1 MSNLDSKPIEVDAKN
16 QDTDTVT
23 GASYGILGLLTFIN
37 VLNFVDRQL
46 LASFANFIVPDLEL
60 TNTEFGLLTGFAFIV
75 FYSVMGLFMGALAD
89 RLHRPRLLAF
99 GLGMWSLLTAASGA
113 ATGFLSLLIPR
124 MLIGIGESSATPTA
138 MSLLAD
144 RFPSTKLGFAAGFY
158 YLGVP
163 IGVAISLLIAG
174 YLGPAIG
181 WRNCFYLLGGIGVL
195 VAIALLFL
203 SETPRK
209 GVSHATKEKFNFTKT
224 LTDLRETLMASP
236 ALCFTIAGGV
246 AFHFILGAA
255 AFDQLWMV
263 QERGFERAEI
273 AVLSGWLAAGGG
285 LIGTISGGLASD
297 WWQKNFKS
305 GRPMFLFWT
314 SLILLPFAVAYRIVP
329 ADHILF
335 NLGIFLG
342 FVQLGL
348 FYGPTFSTVQELAPN
363 KIRGTVVAFY
373 ILTLNL
379 IGLGI
384 GITGGGILV
393 DYFMALGYEE
403 PYTLALLIFTGVSA
417 SAIPCMFFAGHYFH
431 RDLKRNAEKAEI
443 AASR

>member
-1 MSNLDSKPIEVDAKN
+1 MSK
-16 QDTDTVT
+16 QDTEQNSAQPNDPETDAVT
-23 GASYGILGLLTFIN
+23 RGSYGILGLLTFIN

-89 RLHRPRLLAF
+89 RLHRPRLLSF

-113 ATGFLSLLIPR
+113 ATGFMSLLLPR

-163 IGVAISLLIAG
+163 LGVALSLLIAG

-181 WRNCFYLLGGIGVL
+181 WRNCFYLLGGLGVL
-195 VAIALLFL
+195 VAISLLFL

-209 GVSHATKEKFNFTKT
+209 GITAEPKEKFNFKQT
-224 LTDLRETLMASP
+224 LTDLRETLAASP
-236 ALCFTIAGGV
+236 ALCLTIAGGV

-297 WWQKNFKS
+297 WWQRNFKS

-314 SLILLPFAVAYRIVP
+314 SLVLLPFAVAYRIVP
-329 ADHILF
+329 ADNILF

-379 IGLGI
+379 IGLGV

-417 SAIPCMFFAGHYFH
+417 LAIPCMFFAGHYFH
-431 RDLKRNAEKAEI
+431 RDLKRNAERAAI